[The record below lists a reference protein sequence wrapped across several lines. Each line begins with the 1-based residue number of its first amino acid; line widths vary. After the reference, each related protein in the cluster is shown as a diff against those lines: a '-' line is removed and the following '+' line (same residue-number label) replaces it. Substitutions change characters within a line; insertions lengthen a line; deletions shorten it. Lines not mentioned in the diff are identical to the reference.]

1 MANNFKLATFDGSLQ
16 SQNTFATVYTV
27 PAGATSMVLGL
38 SCSNL
43 LPDTIFVD
51 IKIINNDG
59 DDVYYVKDAPIPP
72 GSALEVMAGNK
83 IALNTSDAIQVR
95 SNWDNSFNAMLTV
108 LEQT

>member
-51 IKIINNDG
+51 IKIIVVINIG
-59 DDVYYVKDAPIPP
+59 K
-72 GSALEVMAGNK
+72 NK
-83 IALNTSDAIQVR
+83 SLKPSK
-95 SNWDNSFNAMLTV
+95 FL
-108 LEQT
+108 